1 MLCGLSLRPCCGY
14 SLQTRPSV
22 NGLSLH
28 ANIAIPAHRRAQ
40 LERVMRCPA
49 RGAGALERRTADD
62 HGDLM
67 YMVPRPCSDGTTGI
81 KLSPLELLEKLA
93 VIVPLPRVHLVRY
106 GGCLAPREQTPS
118 HPMFCDEIP
127 RIFLTVLPSYA
138 AVAIAPGLCEQCLPY
153 EKLPTSS
160 PPGSAWTIFK
170 LLV

>member
-1 MLCGLSLRPCCGY
+1 
-14 SLQTRPSV
+14 
-22 NGLSLH
+22 
-28 ANIAIPAHRRAQ
+28 
-40 LERVMRCPA
+40 MRDTA
-49 RGAGALERRTADD
+49 RGAVSLERLTEDD
-62 HGDLM
+62 RGDLV
-67 YMVPRPCSDGTTGI
+67 YMFTRPWSDSTTGI

-127 RIFLTVLPSYA
+127 RIFLTALPSYA

-153 EKLPTSS
+153 EKLATSS
-160 PPGSAWTIFK
+160 TPGSAWTIFK